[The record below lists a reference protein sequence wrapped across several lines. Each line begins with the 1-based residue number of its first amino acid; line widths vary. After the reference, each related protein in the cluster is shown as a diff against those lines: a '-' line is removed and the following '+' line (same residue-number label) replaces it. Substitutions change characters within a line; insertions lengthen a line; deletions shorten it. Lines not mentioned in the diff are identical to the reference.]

1 LMSAAVAFILAML
14 VWLRYRMP
22 GSSVGGFLIDFGCLW
37 SLTYLL
43 QIVSE
48 TPVEIELWYSIQT
61 AFSFLIPPLF
71 MVYLAR
77 YFEVDEK
84 TIKRSTP
91 IVVPS
96 LVFAGLAAT
105 NGRHGIMWSNL
116 VITPNNQVAVEHGVL
131 GIAAILHLYV
141 LVVVATYLFVH
152 MILSKRKLYKIRGLT
167 FLLAVA
173 IFATTYALSVL
184 GYFPNQRNM
193 TPLIFNILS
202 SVIALVNP
210 ENLYKTDVLPL
221 AYESIIDEMN
231 DAAIIADQ
239 EYRIIW
245 LNDAAKR
252 LTGFSDVRFLDM
264 KLWDIL
270 PDVFYVKRKR
280 VIEEKTGVEYMERV
294 YDLRIMSLSDN
305 WEQERARIFV
315 IRDMTDVL
323 EYSKRLERIVE
334 EKTKELRDAERLV
347 IIGETTLMVGHDL
360 RNPLQVLKGLS
371 YGLKK
376 KHADKPEAMEIF
388 EKIDKSIFYMDKIV
402 SDLQAFGKKK
412 DPDARLYPLRGLV
425 NNALTQI
432 EVPGD
437 VEMVMEFPED
447 FMVAVDW
454 YMIQRLFINLLL
466 NAVQAM
472 PDGGKLSVN
481 AYRRDDDNVI
491 VIEDTGIGIPEE
503 SLENLFKPLYTT
515 KAKGTGLGLAVCKKI
530 VDAHDGTIN
539 VESTVGKGT
548 IFTITLPAFTSVT
561 APENPLLDMV
571 VEKSS

>member
-571 VEKSS
+571 VEESS